1 MPPDSEREESARS
14 SSLKQARSFVRAFV
28 AASYLLGKRRQAL
41 STHVLASDAVT
52 REALLEITDQ
62 LSHPARQRRAR
73 VLAGEVGRLMRSL
86 GAQRIK

>member
-1 MPPDSEREESARS
+1 MQPDSEREESTRS
-14 SSLKQARSFVRAFV
+14 SSLERRRSLVRAFV

-41 STHVLASDAVT
+41 SAQVAAVDPAAQET
-52 REALLEITDQ
+52 LLEVTEQ
-62 LSHPARQRRAR
+62 LSHPARERRAR